1 MTTFAT
7 IEELAAYTGREI
19 AEDNAS
25 AALALSMASD
35 AVRAYCMQNISAV
48 ANEAYTAEGPDSR
61 VILLPEVPVTAV
73 ASVEVDGTALETTEY
88 NWTRTGILSRIGGV
102 WQPDSTEIV
111 ITYSHGYATTPGPVK
126 AATLSLAA
134 RIIDAPAGVKQETI
148 GAYSVT
154 YSNGVPVL
162 VDTET
167 SNLDQYRVR

>member
-48 ANEAYTAEGPDSR
+48 ANEEYTAEGPNSR
-61 VILLPEVPVTAV
+61 VILLPEVPVTAI
-73 ASVEVDGTALETTEY
+73 ASVEIDGTALETTEY
-88 NWTRTGILSRIGGV
+88 TWTRTGILTKLANI
-102 WQPDSTEIV
+102 WQTETADVI

-134 RIIDAPAGVKQETI
+134 RILDAPAGVKQETI

-162 VDTET
+162 IDSET
-167 SNLDQYRVR
+167 ANLDQYRVR